1 VTVLLRYFV
10 SQVANKIVAVE
21 DKKLV
26 VYEGDY
32 RLMPRIP
39 LVVVV

>member
-1 VTVLLRYFV
+1 V
-10 SQVANKIVAVE
+10 SQVANRVVAVE

-32 RLMPRIP
+32 RCARLT
-39 LVVVV
+39 L